1 MILKMMNTENGN
13 VLIDNIE
20 QITRVG
26 ITRDLGET
34 VEIIG
39 KNKIPVLRKK
49 EEVLCDILSHY
60 NMPEKPDVLQVF
72 NLVIRSVV
80 DNRKEFRTVLFTGP
94 GFLMND
100 TGFTISAYEIPE

>member
-1 MILKMMNTENGN
+1 MILKMMNTDHGN
-13 VLIDNIE
+13 VLIDSIE

-34 VEIIG
+34 VEVIG

-49 EEVLCDILSHY
+49 EEVLQDILSHY
-60 NMPEKPDVLQVF
+60 NMPEKPEILLVF
-72 NLVIRSVV
+72 NLVIRGNS

-94 GFLMND
+94 GFLMNNAGY
-100 TGFTISAYEIPE
+100 TLENYSLSE